1 MADDNK
7 SKETKPVQKPADDDV
22 AGKAYDSRLMRR
34 LLIYLRPYKL
44 QVVISAVATIAKSA
58 TDSAGPLLVM
68 VAVDTFMSVGS
79 QPAHA
84 SWLVRHLHLAGLPPI
99 RGITAIAML

>member
-7 SKETKPVQKPADDDV
+7 STEPKPAQKPDDDV

-34 LLIYLRPYKL
+34 LLTYLRPYKL
-44 QVVISAVATIAKSA
+44 QVAISAVATILKSA

-68 VAVDTFMSVGS
+68 IAVDIFMSGNP
-79 QPAHA
+79 QPTRG
-84 SWLVRHLHLAGLPPI
+84 SWLVRHLHLAGVAPLP
-99 RGITAIAML
+99 GIASTA